1 MLQQKPTVRADVHTE
16 RLALVRQPLEQLS
29 HQEVLALA
37 ASAPASN
44 HFRWASLGP
53 GAGLT
58 ENQEDFVDYW
68 SPSRV
73 LNECRAK
80 RELICALDEWALTT
94 ESPNAQELVTR
105 LLTALVDDDVD
116 NRRDQRR

>member
-1 MLQQKPTVRADVHTE
+1 MIEQNPALRANVDIHGE
-16 RLALVRQPLEQLS
+16 RLALVRQLLEELS
-29 HQEVLALA
+29 RREVHALA
-37 ASAPASN
+37 ASAPPSN

-58 ENQEDFVDYW
+58 EDQEDFVDYW

-73 LNECRAK
+73 LNECRAQ
-80 RELICALDEWALTT
+80 RELICALDEWALTA

-105 LLTALVDDDVD
+105 LLTLMVDDDVD
-116 NRRDQRR
+116 NR